1 MSSSITFEFTR
12 ENIDTYIK
20 EVAKDFRKRTG
31 KKVKAELILIGG
43 ASVLLNYDFRQMTT
57 DIDAMYEVSSAM
69 KESINY
75 VGDKYG
81 LPLEWLNTHFKNTT
95 SYTPK
100 LRQYAMHYKT
110 FANVV
115 SVYTVKAEYLVAMK
129 LVSGRKY
136 KNDLSDIVG
145 VLAEHKLSGKP
156 LTLEGVK
163 QATENLYG
171 DWDYISKEMRGFVTD
186 LFEKE
191 DYVDKYKEIRQQEI
205 DNKQALIEFEET
217 YPDVVVNQS
226 NIKEVVD
233 ALVKKKSEE
242 KNN

>member
-69 KESINY
+69 KESINC

-95 SYTPK
+95 SNTPK

-110 FANVV
+110 FANVI

-186 LFEKE
+186 LFEKD
-191 DYVDKYKEIRQQEI
+191 DYVDKYTELRQQEI
-205 DNKQALIEFEET
+205 DNKQALIEFEEA

-233 ALVKKKSEE
+233 ALVKRKSEE
-242 KNN
+242 KKN